1 MNAAQSKRVEDFL
14 DKWLGSEGN
23 ERANYQTFFGDL
35 CVALDVPEPPPK
47 GSVEGDRY
55 CFDKNIKFYSE
66 KAETTRFADFY
77 KEGHFLIEAK
87 QGSTNSAKG
96 HGKRGTKGYRDAMQ
110 QAFNQAKSY
119 AYNRMLPSLPPFLI
133 TCDIGSH
140 FEVWEG
146 FSGEYGS
153 YGARQ
158 QINLQDLAQADIFDR
173 FVAIFTDPQSLN
185 PEKYRARVTREVAA
199 ELAKL
204 SRWLEENARSGELLV
219 GLRLKSRRYRWRIIS
234 RFGA

>member
-14 DKWLGSEGN
+14 TKWLGSEGN

-35 CVALDVPEPPPK
+35 CVALDVPAPPPK
-47 GSVEGDRY
+47 GSVEGDKY
-55 CFDKNIKFYSE
+55 CFDKDIKFYD
-66 KAETTRFADFY
+66 KKVATRFADFY
-77 KEGHFLIEAK
+77 KEGCFLVEAK

-96 HGKRGTKGYRDAMQ
+96 HGKRGTKGYRDTMQ

-119 AYNRMLPSLPPFLI
+119 AYNRMLPALPPFLI

-158 QINLQDLAQADIFDR
+158 TINLKDLAQ
-173 FVAIFTDPQSLN
+173 
-185 PEKYRARVTREVAA
+185 PE
-199 ELAKL
+199 
-204 SRWLEENARSGELLV
+204 
-219 GLRLKSRRYRWRIIS
+219 I
-234 RFGA
+234 

>member
-1 MNAAQSKRVEDFL
+1 MQEADKQRVRTFL
-14 DKWLGSEGN
+14 KKWQGSEGN

-35 CVALDVPEPPPK
+35 CLALGVEVPPPK
-47 GSVEGDRY
+47 GSVSGDPY
-55 CFDKNIKFYSE
+55 CFEKDIKFYSE
-66 KAETTRFADFY
+66 RTESTRFADFY

-87 QGSTNSAKG
+87 QGSIKSSKG
-96 HGKRGTKGYRDAMQ
+96 HGKRGTKSYGDAMQ
-110 QAFNQAKSY
+110 KAFNQGKSY

-140 FEVWEG
+140 FEIWQG

-158 QINLQDLAQADIFDR
+158 QVNLADLQQPEIFNR
-173 FVAIFTDPQSLN
+173 FVKIFTDPQSLN

-204 SRWLEENARSGELLV
+204 SRWLEAQGKGTPRNRQLFDALHLHHV
-219 GLRLKSRRYRWRIIS
+219 C
-234 RFGA
+234 